1 MQALEA
7 HGKAPRRR
15 RPWLVG
21 FGAVLLVI
29 AAAAVAY
36 GLGKSSS
43 DGHKSGGGH
52 RHHPS
57 ETGGAPFHCRHL
69 ARGGDADGGFER

>member
-21 FGAVLLVI
+21 FGAILLVI
-29 AAAAVAY
+29 AATAVAY
-36 GLGKSSS
+36 GLGKASS
-43 DGHKSGGGH
+43 DGHKGGGAH
-52 RHHPS
+52 RHHRS
-57 ETGGAPFHCRHL
+57 ETRGAPFYCGHL
-69 ARGGDADGGFER
+69 ARGGDTDSGFER